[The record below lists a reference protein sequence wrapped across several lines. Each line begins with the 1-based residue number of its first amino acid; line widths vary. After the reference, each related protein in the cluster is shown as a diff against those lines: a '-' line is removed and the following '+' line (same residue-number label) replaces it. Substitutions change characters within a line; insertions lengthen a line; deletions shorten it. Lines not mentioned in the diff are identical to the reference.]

1 MQVGAT
7 RLEGEVRLAIFF
19 ATLALA
25 MMLVTGVAL
34 NAQTERMAAEGRWQ
48 GNPSE
53 VNKQLWMGAYYGH
66 LDQVQSA
73 LAQGANP
80 NFKGKG
86 GFTPIVIAARNGYL
100 EIVQYLMDHGAE
112 MDKRDNSRKKS
123 ALLAAA
129 FKSQNEVA
137 EYLLAHGADIN
148 AQAINGFTPLH
159 DAAWVG
165 DYQLVKLLVERGA
178 RTDIKNNDGQTAL
191 ECAEIG
197 RGRAPEHGRTNA
209 TPEDYQ
215 QTIDYLKAH
224 TR

>member
-1 MQVGAT
+1 M
-7 RLEGEVRLAIFF
+7 RLAKYFSV
-19 ATLALA
+19 LALA
-25 MMLVTGVAL
+25 GAL
-34 NAQTERMAAEGRWQ
+34 LGGTVVMAQTEKMAAEGRWQ

-53 VNKQLWMGAYYGH
+53 ENKQLWMGSYYGH
-66 LDQVQSA
+66 LDQVKSA
-73 LAQGANP
+73 LEQGANP

-100 EIVQYLMDHGAE
+100 DIVQYLLDHGAE

-129 FKSQNEVA
+129 FKSQNQVA
-137 EYLLAHGADIN
+137 EYLMTHGADIN

-165 DYQLVKLLVERGA
+165 DYQLVKMLVEHGA
-178 RTDIKNNDGQTAL
+178 RTDIRNNDGQTAL
-191 ECAEIG
+191 QCAEIG